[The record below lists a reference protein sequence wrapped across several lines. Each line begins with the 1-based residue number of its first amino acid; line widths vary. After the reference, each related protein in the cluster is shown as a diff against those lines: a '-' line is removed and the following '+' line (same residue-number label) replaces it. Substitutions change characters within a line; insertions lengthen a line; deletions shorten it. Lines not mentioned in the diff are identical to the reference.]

1 MKIYM
6 IRHGETDWNKE
17 RKLQGQIDIPL
28 NAFGRHLAEETRPAL
43 KDVDFDLAITSPLG
57 RAKETAQIVLGDR
70 QIPLIE
76 DARIREMG
84 FGEFE
89 GLHCKGEQ
97 YDIPDPDF
105 HYFYDDPEKY
115 MPPKGGESF
124 MEVSH
129 RLREFL
135 EELVSNEALKDKTI
149 LISTHGA
156 ALCGILQLMKKKPI
170 CEFWGNG
177 VHKNCA
183 VTMAEVVDGDIQ
195 IFWENT
201 TYYKAEVENW

>member
-43 KDVDFDLAITSPLG
+43 EEIEFDLVITSPLR
-57 RAKETAQIVLGDR
+57 RAKETALIVLGDR

-76 DARIREMG
+76 DSRIREMG

-89 GLHCKGEQ
+89 GLHCKGEN
-97 YDIPDPDF
+97 YDIPDPNF

-115 MPPKGGESF
+115 LPPKGGESF
-124 MEVSH
+124 QDVSC
-129 RLREFL
+129 RLQAFL
-135 EELVSNEALKDKTI
+135 KELFSNKELEDKTI

-156 ALCGILQLMKKKPI
+156 ALCGLLQLMKERPLR
-170 CEFWGNG
+170 EFWGNG

-183 VTMAEVVDGDIQ
+183 VTMATQIDGKIQ
-195 IFWENT
+195 IGWENT
-201 TYYKAEVENW
+201 TFYTAEVENW

>member
-43 KDVDFDLAITSPLG
+43 KDVNFDLAITSPLG

-76 DARIREMG
+76 DTRIREMG

-124 MEVSH
+124 MDVSY
-129 RLREFL
+129 RLGNFL
-135 EELVSNEALKDKTI
+135 EELFSNEELKDKTI

-156 ALCGILQLMKKKPI
+156 ALCGILQLMKQKPI
-170 CEFWGNG
+170 REFWGDG

-183 VTMAEVVDGDIQ
+183 VTMAEEVDGEVQ
-195 IFWENT
+195 IFWENRT
-201 TYYKAEVENW
+201 FYKAEVENW